1 MKNFRMS
8 LLFIILFSPVL
19 FAGGEKEIL
28 RISGWTSLLP
38 PLTAILLALIFR
50 QVVLALLSGIWIGAL
65 ILNNY
70 NPLTAS
76 VRLLDRYIVGS
87 INNHDHVMIIVFS
100 LLLGGM
106 VGIISR
112 SGGAEGIVSALAKYA
127 DNRKKGQFYTALMG
141 ILIFFDDYANTL
153 IVGNTMR
160 PLTDKLKISREKL
173 SYIVDSTAAPVVSLM
188 FISTWIGYEVSLIQ
202 DSFDAMGYT
211 GNGYIAWIQSV
222 PYRFYTILAVVFV
235 FLISLMSRDF
245 GPMLTAERRVVRE
258 GKLFRDGA
266 RPLMDTD
273 YQSSEHE
280 DDKLRWYNALIPIIT
295 VIAVVFG
302 GLFYTGY
309 QASVEGGM
317 LDDSLSLLRRL
328 SVIVGNA
335 DSFSSLLWGSASGV
349 LVAGILALGQK
360 LLTLNGV
367 IEAWLGG
374 MRSMLIAV
382 VILTL
387 AWGIGNICMEM
398 DTAGFVI
405 SLTRGILSIH
415 FLPMIVFITA
425 AAVAFSTGTSWG
437 TMAILFPIVLPLA
450 GKLSAEPGMSE
461 ANHIIFATIAAV
473 LSGSVFGDHCSP
485 ISDTTIMSSMAS
497 GADHVDHVRTQLPY
511 SLFVAF
517 VAIAIGYL
525 PAGWDFSPW
534 FGVILGTFAMAGTLY
549 LFGKNAENT

>member
-112 SGGAEGIVSALAKYA
+112 SGGAEGIVSALAKDV
-127 DNRKKGQFYTALMG
+127 DNRKRGQFYTALMG

>member
-1 MKNFRMS
+1 
-8 LLFIILFSPVL
+8 
-19 FAGGEKEIL
+19 
-28 RISGWTSLLP
+28 
-38 PLTAILLALIFR
+38 
-50 QVVLALLSGIWIGAL
+50 
-65 ILNNY
+65 
-70 NPLTAS
+70 
-76 VRLLDRYIVGS
+76 
-87 INNHDHVMIIVFS
+87 
-100 LLLGGM
+100 
-106 VGIISR
+106 
-112 SGGAEGIVSALAKYA
+112 
-127 DNRKKGQFYTALMG
+127 
-141 ILIFFDDYANTL
+141 
-153 IVGNTMR
+153 
-160 PLTDKLKISREKL
+160 
-173 SYIVDSTAAPVVSLM
+173 
-188 FISTWIGYEVSLIQ
+188 
-202 DSFDAMGYT
+202 
-211 GNGYIAWIQSV
+211 
-222 PYRFYTILAVVFV
+222 
-235 FLISLMSRDF
+235 
-245 GPMLTAERRVVRE
+245 
-258 GKLFRDGA
+258 
-266 RPLMDTD
+266 
-273 YQSSEHE
+273 
-280 DDKLRWYNALIPIIT
+280 
-295 VIAVVFG
+295 
-302 GLFYTGY
+302 
-309 QASVEGGM
+309 
-317 LDDSLSLLRRL
+317 
-328 SVIVGNA
+328 
-335 DSFSSLLWGSASGV
+335 
-349 LVAGILALGQK
+349 
-360 LLTLNGV
+360 
-367 IEAWLGG
+367 
-374 MRSMLIAV
+374 MLIAV